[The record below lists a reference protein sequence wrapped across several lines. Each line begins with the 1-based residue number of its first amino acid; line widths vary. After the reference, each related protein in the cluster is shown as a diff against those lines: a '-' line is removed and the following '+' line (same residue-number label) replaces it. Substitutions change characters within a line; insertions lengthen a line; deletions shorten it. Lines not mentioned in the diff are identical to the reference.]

1 MNIVKQDDTKFINDY
16 EVLKDL
22 GKGSYGK
29 VTSAA
34 IHTRRSCTVGSQ
46 HFHRKGPEK

>member
-1 MNIVKQDDTKFINDY
+1 MAGDISRDLVDTTSVTIVKQDDTKFINDF

-29 VTSAA
+29 VPARG
-34 IHTRRSCTVGSQ
+34 RRRPQ
-46 HFHRKGPEK
+46 R